1 LVNVFIPF
9 APVPMTGTLLLV
21 PEEELV
27 AVDMSAEDALK
38 MIVSGGVVAPVK
50 EAVPSQSTERS

>member
-1 LVNVFIPF
+1 
-9 APVPMTGTLLLV
+9 V

-50 EAVPSQSTERS
+50 EPVPSQSTDLS